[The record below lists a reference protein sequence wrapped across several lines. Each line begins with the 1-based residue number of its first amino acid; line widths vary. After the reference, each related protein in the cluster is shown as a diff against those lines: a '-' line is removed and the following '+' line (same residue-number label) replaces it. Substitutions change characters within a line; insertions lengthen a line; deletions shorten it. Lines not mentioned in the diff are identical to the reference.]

1 MPYFKRTSIRDIAEA
16 AGVSTT
22 LVSFVLNGKA
32 NEYRINEETAQRA
45 IENYRRSGFR
55 HLQPFLRIHRTPI

>member
-32 NEYRINEETAQRA
+32 NQYRINEETA
-45 IENYRRSGFR
+45 
-55 HLQPFLRIHRTPI
+55 